1 MHVRSS
7 THASF
12 RDLDSRPRSGFT
24 TAVNIVL
31 FGYPGTGKTTLFR
44 LLTGAMAEAGSRGD
58 GRKEP
63 NVRARALP
71 DERLDEIAGL
81 YPEKKKVAAAAEFT
95 DLAGA
100 SFGEVKEGVFFD
112 RLRKADGLVHVV
124 RGFQDASRPHPKGRI
139 SPADDIRFMEEEL
152 VLADLAAAQAR
163 LERLEKDLKKMK
175 DPEAEKER
183 DLLVRL
189 AAFLGEG
196 RSLRAFPFPPGEEKL
211 VRSFSFLS
219 LKPLLH
225 MINLDEKDI
234 AAAGLESGKVLTFCG
249 SIECEIQ
256 ELAEEEKQSF
266 RAGYGLGESGTAK
279 FFRELPGFLGI
290 LTFYTVGK
298 DEVRAWPVR
307 KGASAVTA
315 AGAIHSDIEKGF
327 IRAEVIFWDELVR
340 RGSIQKAR
348 EAGAI
353 RLEGKDY
360 LVRDGDVIYFRF
372 SQ

>member
-1 MHVRSS
+1 
-7 THASF
+7 
-12 RDLDSRPRSGFT
+12 
-24 TAVNIVL
+24 VNVVL

-44 LLTGAMAEAGSRGD
+44 LLTGAEAGAGARGEA
-58 GRKEP
+58 RREP

-71 DERLDEIAGL
+71 DERLDVIASL
-81 YPEKKKVAAAAEFT
+81 YPEKKKVPVAAEFT
-95 DLAGA
+95 DLAGG
-100 SFGEVKEGVFFD
+100 SFGEVKDGVFFD
-112 RLRKADGLVHVV
+112 RLRKADGMVHVV
-124 RGFQDASRPHPKGRI
+124 RGFQTASLPHPKGRI
-139 SPADDIRFMEEEL
+139 SPPDDIRFMEEEL

-196 RSLRAFPFPPGEEKL
+196 KSLRAFPFPLGEEKL

-225 MINLDEKDI
+225 MINVDEKNI
-234 AAAGLESGKVLTFCG
+234 AVAGGSEGGNVLTFCG

-256 ELAEEEKQSF
+256 ELAEEEKESF
-266 RAGYGLGESGTAK
+266 RAGYGLGEPGTAK

-298 DEVRAWPVR
+298 DEVRAWPLR

-327 IRAEVIFWDELVR
+327 IRAEVIAWDELVR
-340 RGSIQKAR
+340 RGSLQNAR
-348 EAGAI
+348 DAGAV
-353 RLEGKDY
+353 RLEGKNY
-360 LVRDGDVIYFRF
+360 VVRDGDVVYFRF
-372 SQ
+372 AQ

>member
-1 MHVRSS
+1 MNV
-7 THASF
+7 
-12 RDLDSRPRSGFT
+12 
-24 TAVNIVL
+24 VL
-31 FGYPGTGKTTLFR
+31 FGYPGAGKTALFR
-44 LLTGAMAEAGSRGD
+44 LLTGAEAGARGD
-58 GRKEP
+58 GRREP

-71 DERLDEIAGL
+71 DDRLDAIAEL
-81 YPEKKKVAAAAEFT
+81 YPEKKKVPAAAEFT

-100 SFGEVKEGVFFD
+100 SFGEVKDGAFFD
-112 RLRKADGLVHVV
+112 RLRKADGMVHVV
-124 RGFQDASRPHPKGRI
+124 RGFRAPSLPHPKGRI

-152 VLADLAAAQAR
+152 VLADLAAAHAR

-175 DPEAEKER
+175 DPEAERER

-196 RSLRAFPFPPGEEKL
+196 KSLRAFPFPPGEEKL

-225 MINLDEKDI
+225 VINVDEKDI
-234 AAAGLESGKVLTFCG
+234 AGAVGPEAGNVLTFCG

-256 ELAEEEKQSF
+256 ELAEEEKEAF
-266 RAGYGLGESGTAK
+266 RAGYALGEPGAAK

-298 DEVRAWPVR
+298 DEVRAWPLR
-307 KGASAVTA
+307 KGASAATA

-327 IRAEVIFWDELVR
+327 IRAEVIAWDELVR
-340 RGSIQKAR
+340 RGSLQKAR
-348 EAGAI
+348 DAGAI

-360 LVRDGDVIYFRF
+360 VVRDGDVVYFRF
-372 SQ
+372 AQ

>member
-1 MHVRSS
+1 
-7 THASF
+7 
-12 RDLDSRPRSGFT
+12 
-24 TAVNIVL
+24 
-31 FGYPGTGKTTLFR
+31 
-44 LLTGAMAEAGSRGD
+44 
-58 GRKEP
+58 
-63 NVRARALP
+63 
-71 DERLDEIAGL
+71 
-81 YPEKKKVAAAAEFT
+81 
-95 DLAGA
+95 
-100 SFGEVKEGVFFD
+100 
-112 RLRKADGLVHVV
+112 
-124 RGFQDASRPHPKGRI
+124 
-139 SPADDIRFMEEEL
+139 
-152 VLADLAAAQAR
+152 
-163 LERLEKDLKKMK
+163 
-175 DPEAEKER
+175 
-183 DLLVRL
+183 
-189 AAFLGEG
+189 
-196 RSLRAFPFPPGEEKL
+196 
-211 VRSFSFLS
+211 
-219 LKPLLH
+219 

-234 AAAGLESGKVLTFCG
+234 ASAAGLEGGKVLTFCG

-256 ELAEEEKQSF
+256 ELAEEEKESF
-266 RAGYGLGESGTAK
+266 RAGYGLGEPGAAK
-279 FFRELPGFLGI
+279 FFRELPEFLGI

>member
-1 MHVRSS
+1 M
-7 THASF
+7 TPG
-12 RDLDSRPRSGFT
+12 DLDRRLHSGFT

-44 LLTGAMAEAGSRGD
+44 LLTGGEAGARGD

-71 DERLDEIAGL
+71 DERLDEVAGL
-81 YPEKKKVAAAAEFT
+81 YPEKRKVAAVAEFT

-100 SFGEVKEGVFFD
+100 SFGEIKDGVFFD

-124 RGFQDASRPHPKGRI
+124 RGFREASLPHPKGRI

-152 VLADLAAAQAR
+152 ILTDLAAAQAR

-175 DPEAEKER
+175 NPETEKER

-196 RSLRAFPFPPGEEKL
+196 RSVHAFPFPPGEEKL
-211 VRSFSFLS
+211 VRSFAFLS

-225 MINLDEKDI
+225 MINVDEKDI
-234 AAAGLESGKVLTFCG
+234 AGAGGPEGGNVLTFCG

-256 ELAEEEKQSF
+256 ELAEEEKESF
-266 RAGYGLGESGTAK
+266 RSGYGLGEPGAAK
-279 FFRELPGFLGI
+279 FFRELPEFLGT

-298 DEVRAWPVR
+298 DEVRAWPLR
-307 KGASAVTA
+307 KGASALAA
-315 AGAIHSDIEKGF
+315 AGSIHSDIEKGF
-327 IRAEVIFWDELVR
+327 IRAEVIAWDELVR
-340 RGSIQKAR
+340 RGSLQKAR
-348 EAGAI
+348 DAGAI

-360 LVRDGDVIYFRF
+360 VVRDGDVVYFRF
-372 SQ
+372 AQ

>member
-1 MHVRSS
+1 M
-7 THASF
+7 
-12 RDLDSRPRSGFT
+12 
-24 TAVNIVL
+24 NIVL

-44 LLTGAMAEAGSRGD
+44 LLTGAKAEAGSRED

-81 YPEKKKVAAAAEFT
+81 YPEKKKVAAPAEFT
-95 DLAGA
+95 DLAGT
-100 SFGEVKEGVFFD
+100 SFGEVKDGAFFD

-124 RGFQDASRPHPKGRI
+124 RGFRDVSRPHPKGRI

-175 DPEAEKER
+175 NPEAERER

-189 AAFLGEG
+189 AACLGDG
-196 RSLRAFPFPPGEEKL
+196 RSLRTFSFPPGEEKL

-225 MINLDEKDI
+225 MINVDEKDI
-234 AAAGLESGKVLTFCG
+234 AGGGHSAGNVLDFCG
-249 SIECEIQ
+249 SIECEIL
-256 ELAEEEKQSF
+256 ELAEDEKDAF
-266 RAGYGLGESGTAK
+266 RAGYGLGEPGAAK

-298 DEVRAWPVR
+298 DEVRAWSLR

-327 IRAEVIFWDELVR
+327 IRAEVIAWDELVR
-340 RGSIQKAR
+340 RGSLQKAR
-348 EAGAI
+348 DAGAI

-360 LVRDGDVIYFRF
+360 VVRDGDVVYFRF
-372 SQ
+372 AQ